1 MTRGSGA
8 ATPSAW
14 CGSPA
19 RGTPKAWTAGLN
31 ALTGGILCADTGKKG
46 QRPLFGGE
54 PLAPHVLLI
63 EDEPNIAEAIRFLL
77 SRDGL
82 RVSHV
87 AEGVAALA
95 LVRQD
100 PPDLVILDHMLPGMS
115 GLEVLTAMRADPG
128 SRDLPVMMLTA
139 RGRDREMAERAGADR
154 FMTKPFSNAEILAE
168 VRTMLARG
176 RAGT

>member
-1 MTRGSGA
+1 MPG
-8 ATPSAW
+8 
-14 CGSPA
+14 
-19 RGTPKAWTAGLN
+19 K
-31 ALTGGILCADTGKKG
+31 ALTGG
-46 QRPLFGGE
+46 PLSVDSGAGRLKTVRGE
-54 PLAPHVLLI
+54 PLAAHVLLI

-82 RVSHV
+82 RVSHA
-87 AEGVAALA
+87 AEGAAALV
-95 LVRQD
+95 LLRQD

-115 GLEVLTAMRADPG
+115 GLEILTAIRATPE

-168 VRTMLARG
+168 VRAMLAQHG
-176 RAGT
+176 RAEHGRAPE